1 MPQPSRESRARPDL
15 LVLAL
20 ALLAL
25 AILPLLIDSAG
36 AAATGH
42 PDCHAAE
49 PVWSSSDPPID
60 LTHIFCGERDPRN
73 DSIGGY
79 HALAGTRTAGEA
91 AIRERY
97 AGPNADG
104 VSRAVVC
111 LPEAAA
117 AIGRRS
123 CKCSS
128 LFPDDWSVE
137 RVVEA
142 VLTAL
147 RRGRTD
153 SRGFFRGPGGGGFA
167 IEGWLVPRDRARRA
181 CGARRC
187 IATAWPAFESD
198 ATGRP
203 LPWDC
208 PLPR

>member
-1 MPQPSRESRARPDL
+1 
-15 LVLAL
+15 V
-20 ALLAL
+20 
-25 AILPLLIDSAG
+25 
-36 AAATGH
+36 
-42 PDCHAAE
+42 
-49 PVWSSSDPPID
+49 
-60 LTHIFCGERDPRN
+60 
-73 DSIGGY
+73 
-79 HALAGTRTAGEA
+79 
-91 AIRERY
+91 IRERY

-111 LPEAAA
+111 LPEAPAVA
-117 AIGRRS
+117 GRRS

-137 RVVEA
+137 QVVEA

-153 SRGFFRGPGGGGFA
+153 SRGFFHGPGGAGFA
-167 IEGWLVPRDRARRA
+167 VEGWLVPRDRARRA
-181 CGARRC
+181 CGAARC
-187 IATAWPAFESD
+187 VATAWPAFESD